1 MRVLFIVNNKKD
13 EDYSI
18 SNQIIEYLTFKGI
31 EVCYED
37 LYLANKYN
45 ACLVNDND
53 LSVCVDF
60 AIILGGDGTVLD
72 YASRY
77 AKYGFPYIGINIGR
91 VGALTLLELDNYKY
105 YIDEIVSGNYFVKE
119 QLGLDGLIKYKKENR
134 EEEFTSY
141 NDIVLHR
148 GLSLKLLPLVIGV
161 NDYKKDLFYADGVII
176 STPIGSSAYNASAG
190 GPLLSYGSKSYVL
203 TPICPQSKCFVP
215 LVVNDNDL
223 VCLSINSKQNVFDKE
238 IIISVDGCFK
248 YFVSPF
254 DEMIIK
260 KSAKSLKMIMFKEKN
275 SSYTSIYKAVA
286 SISKEGEM

>member
-18 SNQIIEYLTFKGI
+18 SNQIIEYLAFKGI

-45 ACLVNDND
+45 ACLVSDND
-53 LSVCVDF
+53 LKVCIDF

-91 VGALTLLELDNYKY
+91 VGALTLLELDNYKM
-105 YIDEIVSGNYFVKE
+105 YIDDIVDGNYFVKE
-119 QLGLDGLIKYKKENR
+119 QLGLDGLIKYKKENS
-134 EEEFTSY
+134 EELFTSY

-148 GLSLKLLPLVIGV
+148 GLSLKLLPLLIKV
-161 NDYKKDLFYADGVII
+161 NDSRENLFYADGMIV
-176 STPIGSSAYNASAG
+176 STPIGSSAYNTSAG
-190 GPLLSYGSKSYVL
+190 GPLLSYDSKAYVL

-215 LVVNDNDL
+215 LVVSNNDEL
-223 VCLSINSKQNVFDKE
+223 YLSINSKQNVFDKE
-238 IIISVDGCFK
+238 IIVSVDGCFK

-254 DEMIIK
+254 DEIFIK
-260 KSAKSLKMIMFKEKN
+260 KSKNSLKMIMFKEKG
-275 SSYTSIYKAVA
+275 SLYTSIYKAVS
-286 SISKEGEM
+286 SISKGGEM